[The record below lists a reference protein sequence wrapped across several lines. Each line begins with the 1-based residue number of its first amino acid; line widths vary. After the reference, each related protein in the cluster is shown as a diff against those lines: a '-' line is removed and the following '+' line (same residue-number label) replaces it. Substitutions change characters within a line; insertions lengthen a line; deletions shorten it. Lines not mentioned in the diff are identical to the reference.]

1 MEYEKTAL
9 RREITVDE
17 IVTVHYFEYTKDF
30 AFSGEMHDFWEMVY
44 IDKGEAIIT
53 ADAKD
58 MTLRTGQMYLH
69 KPMEYH
75 NIRCNGVS
83 APNSVIVS
91 FICKDDILYSVSGKI
106 IDCGEKLKN
115 FLAAIISEA
124 QQAFS
129 SPMDDFYTS
138 CLQRREEQ
146 RFGCEQMIKLN
157 LELLL
162 IRLVRH
168 NSGAAEDADRSL
180 HRGNNDDE
188 LMARICAF
196 LENGIEKRLRFEDI
210 CREFSLSP
218 STVKSLFR
226 RKMGRGA
233 MDYYNVC
240 RINRAKL
247 MIREQNLNFAQ
258 IAEKLG
264 YTSQHYFSRQFRN
277 LSGMSPTEY
286 ADSVKAR
293 TLT

>member
-1 MEYEKTAL
+1 MEYEKTTL
-9 RREITVDE
+9 KKEITVDD

-58 MTLRTGQMYLH
+58 FTMSAGQLYIH

-91 FICKDDILYSVSGKI
+91 FVCRDDVLYSVSGKI

-115 FLAAIISEA
+115 FLAGIIAEA

-138 CLQRREEQ
+138 RLQRKQEQ
-146 RFGCEQMIKLN
+146 RFACEQMIKLN
-157 LELLL
+157 LELML

-168 NSGAAEDADRSL
+168 NRDEGDKDIPIRRAGSDDA
-180 HRGNNDDE
+180 
-188 LMARICAF
+188 LMAQICSF
-196 LENGIEKRLRFEDI
+196 LETNVEKSIRFEDI
-210 CREFSLSP
+210 CRRFSLS
-218 STVKSLFR
+218 SSALKALFR
-226 RKMGRGA
+226 RKMGHGA
-233 MDYYNVC
+233 MDYFNRC
-240 RINRAKL
+240 RVNRAKL
-247 MIREQNLNFAQ
+247 LIREGNMNFAQ
-258 IAEKLG
+258 ISEKLG
-264 YTSQHYFSRQFRN
+264 YSSQHYFSRQFRN

-293 TLT
+293 TQS

>member
-9 RREITVDE
+9 RREISVDE

-30 AFSGEMHDFWEMVY
+30 AFSGEMHDFWEIVY

-58 MTLRTGQMYLH
+58 VVLHTGQMYIH

-91 FICKDDILYSVSGKI
+91 FICRDDILYSISGKV
-106 IDCGEKLKN
+106 IDCGEKIKN
-115 FLAAIISEA
+115 LLAGIISEA

-138 CLQRREEQ
+138 CLQRKEGQ

-162 IRLVRH
+162 IRLVRY
-168 NSGAAEDADRSL
+168 NSDAAPESDRLL
-180 HRGNNDDE
+180 HRANNDDE

-196 LENGIEKRLRFEDI
+196 IESGIERRLRFEDI
-210 CREFSLSP
+210 CRHFSLSP
-218 STVKSLFR
+218 SAVKSLFR
-226 RKMGRGA
+226 RKMGKGA
-233 MDYYNVC
+233 MEYYNVC

-264 YTSQHYFSRQFRN
+264 YSSQHYFSRQFRN